1 MCLVVGKDLLVC
13 LDCGGIFIGE
23 FSLGKLMCLD
33 WKKYLLM
40 FLIRKKFIDLCIY
53 VFSLGNVLIGLFSLE
68 RVLLDVL
75 NNTLISTKQT
85 TTSHLKPLDIKNKK
99 TVTYDVEIKMN

>member
-1 MCLVVGKDLLVC
+1 MCLVVGRDLLMC
-13 LDCGGIFIGE
+13 LDCGGIFIGA

-40 FLIRKKFIDLCIY
+40 FLIRKKSLID
-53 VFSLGNVLIGLFSLE
+53 VFSLGNVLIGLFCFE

-75 NNTLISTKQT
+75 NNIQAW
-85 TTSHLKPLDIKNKK
+85 INA
-99 TVTYDVEIKMN
+99 

>member
-1 MCLVVGKDLLVC
+1 L
-13 LDCGGIFIGE
+13 
-23 FSLGKLMCLD
+23 
-33 WKKYLLM
+33 
-40 FLIRKKFIDLCIY
+40 IY

-85 TTSHLKPLDIKNKK
+85 TTSHLKPLNKYIKIFFQTKQQQQQQLNTSINIFAKLNTTINKK
-99 TVTYDVEIKMN
+99 KYFQTKNINKYPLQKIIKKTKNN